1 MAIKKTSV
9 LPAVLFLI
17 GLGLLVGW
25 LGGASHGQA
34 VRSAGK
40 AVTRFQLAGNYQ
52 VRMSFPEPSGVS
64 PDKDFNDVRRI
75 TVLDE
80 WVELVVRED
89 KDEATLLVPRD
100 KIVYIK
106 AWRVKEPEEE

>member
-1 MAIKKTSV
+1 MTIKKTSV

-34 VRSAGK
+34 IPRAGR
-40 AVTRFQLAGNYQ
+40 AATRFNLVGRYQ
-52 VRMSFPEPSGVS
+52 VRMSFPEPSAVS
-64 PDKDFNDVRRI
+64 PDKDFEDVRRI

-89 KDEATLLVPRD
+89 EDEATLLVPRD
-100 KIVYIK
+100 KVVYLK
-106 AWRVKEPEEE
+106 AWPVKEPEEE